1 MVAIGGRESAS
12 GFICVP
18 PEKLIRVGGCVLGLM
33 NNLNLDDDSAL
44 VSTLATLLKHTTVFS
59 MFFFW
64 GGGVGGRAVLISAD
78 IYAEFI
84 LTSQA
89 TKDRS

>member
-1 MVAIGGRESAS
+1 MIGCHWWKKGKCEQAHLRH
-12 GFICVP
+12 

-33 NNLNLDDDSAL
+33 NNLNVDDDSAL
-44 VSTLATLLKHTTVFS
+44 VSTLATLLIHTVVFS
-59 MFFFW
+59 MVYF
-64 GGGVGGRAVLISAD
+64 GKEGRAVFISTD

-89 TKDRS
+89 TKDKS